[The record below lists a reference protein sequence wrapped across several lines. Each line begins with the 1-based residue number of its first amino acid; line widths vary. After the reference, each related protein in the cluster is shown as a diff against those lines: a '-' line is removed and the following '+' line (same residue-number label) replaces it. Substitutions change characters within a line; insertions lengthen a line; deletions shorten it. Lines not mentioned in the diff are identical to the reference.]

1 MEEEILPEIMVE
13 ADVEEDETEILL
25 DADVEEENI
34 AVIQE
39 SEIVMVDDE
48 VMNEAEIFVDADVQE
63 ENIVVI
69 QDGSVECTCRHFIR
83 FGFLCRHAFC
93 ALKNRDVQMIP
104 EKYILRRWRRDI
116 IPPSLR
122 RNTNRYGEKNI
133 PIEKLTNEATF
144 VLDECLYL
152 LGKDEGKLGKF
163 VEQLKSIK
171 KGIEDEAPKPP
182 SRKKEIENVLEDVYA
197 VKKPEKPK
205 VKNPS
210 KASTKGWSK
219 EARRKS
225 GREIAL
231 EETSKRKRKCGFCG
245 EKTNKHTKMTCPLNP
260 KYIAKLARIAAAQK
274 DGTDASEQATRNVAA
289 EQATN
294 AS

>member
-1 MEEEILPEIMVE
+1 
-13 ADVEEDETEILL
+13 
-25 DADVEEENI
+25 
-34 AVIQE
+34 
-39 SEIVMVDDE
+39 MVDDE
-48 VMNEAEIFVDADVQE
+48 VMNEAEILVDANVQE
-63 ENIVVI
+63 ENIAVI
-69 QDGSVECTCRHFIR
+69 QDGSVECTCRHFLR
-83 FGFLCRHAFC
+83 FGFLCRYTFC

-104 EKYILRRWRRDI
+104 EKYILRLWRRDM
-116 IPPSLR
+116 IPPALR
-122 RNTNRYGEKNI
+122 RNTNRKIRKVCGT
-133 PIEKLTNEATF
+133 IE
-144 VLDECLYL
+144 
-152 LGKDEGKLGKF
+152 
-163 VEQLKSIK
+163 SIK

-197 VKKPEKPK
+197 AKKPEKPQ

-219 EARRKS
+219 ESRRKI

-260 KYIAKLARIAAAQK
+260 NYIAKLARIAAAQK
-274 DGTDASEQATRNVAA
+274 DGTDASEQVTRNVVA

>member
-1 MEEEILPEIMVE
+1 MEEEILHEIMVE
-13 ADVEEDETEILL
+13 ADVEEDETEMLL

-39 SEIVMVDDE
+39 SENVMVDDE
-48 VMNEAEIFVDADVQE
+48 VMNEAEILVDADVRE
-63 ENIVVI
+63 ENIAVI
-69 QDGSVECTCRHFIR
+69 QDGSVECTCRHFLR
-83 FGFLCRHAFC
+83 FRFLCRHAFC
-93 ALKNRDVQMIP
+93 ALKNCDVQMIP

-122 RNTNRYGEKNI
+122 RNTNRCGEKNI
-133 PIEKLTNEATF
+133 PIEKLKNEATF

-197 VKKPEKPK
+197 VKKPKKPQ

-231 EETSKRKRKCGFCG
+231 EEHLSGK
-245 EKTNKHTKMTCPLNP
+245 
-260 KYIAKLARIAAAQK
+260 
-274 DGTDASEQATRNVAA
+274 RNVDSVVRRL
-289 EQATN
+289 T
-294 AS
+294 STPR

>member
-1 MEEEILPEIMVE
+1 MEEENLPEIMVD
-13 ADVEEDETEILL
+13 ADVEEDEAEILV
-25 DADVEEENI
+25 DADLEEENI

-48 VMNEAEIFVDADVQE
+48 VMNEVEILVDADVQE

-69 QDGSVECTCRHFIR
+69 Q
-83 FGFLCRHAFC
+83 
-93 ALKNRDVQMIP
+93 
-104 EKYILRRWRRDI
+104 
-116 IPPSLR
+116 
-122 RNTNRYGEKNI
+122 
-133 PIEKLTNEATF
+133 
-144 VLDECLYL
+144 
-152 LGKDEGKLGKF
+152 
-163 VEQLKSIK
+163 
-171 KGIEDEAPKPP
+171 
-182 SRKKEIENVLEDVYA
+182 
-197 VKKPEKPK
+197 VKKPEKPN

-260 KYIAKLARIAAAQK
+260 KYIAKLARIADAQK
-274 DGTDASEQATRNVAA
+274 NGTDASEQATRNFAA
-289 EQATN
+289 EQVTN
-294 AS
+294 TS